1 MRKMNNSNIF
11 SKIWS
16 FIDKRII
23 VPITKFIVFLT
34 DKAGTSSKWL
44 ENWLSKKNTL
54 LFISL
59 FLALVV
65 FIVIDQKIIIFTE
78 SSAEVL
84 KKQSVTAIYNEEAYV
99 VEGLPETVDITL
111 IGSKTDLYI
120 AKQSPISDVEVDL
133 SGYKEGTYKVDIT
146 YNNVS
151 SLEYSVNPSFA
162 TVTIYPKIS
171 KSKTL
176 TIDVLNQDNLDSTLV
191 VSSVTASTDNVVI
204 KGAEYKLNKVATV
217 KALVDVNNLVKQE
230 AGTYSLKE
238 VPLKAY
244 DEEGNVVDVQI
255 VPSKVDAEVVIASPS
270 KEVPVKV
277 IPTGTIAFG
286 WAISSISTSETK
298 VTIYGSKEVLQNTE
312 YLPVEVDVSSLQEN
326 KEFKVELVKPN
337 GIKAISVDSINV
349 SIAVTDKI
357 KEKNLDVNI
366 DVRNLSDKYI
376 AQGVTANDIVVPVN
390 VKGAPTVI
398 ESLTSTDV
406 TAYVDLKDYT
416 EGTYEVEVN
425 VEGTDPK
432 VSYTVKTKKVK
443 IKITKK

>member
-1 MRKMNNSNIF
+1 MKKKNNSNIF
-11 SKIWS
+11 SKIWN
-16 FIDKRII
+16 FIDKKII

-59 FLALVV
+59 FLSIVV
-65 FIVIDQKIIIFTE
+65 FVVIDQKILVFTE

-84 KKQSVTAIYNEEAYV
+84 KKQKVSAIYNEEAYV

-133 SGYKEGTYKVDIT
+133 SGYKEGTYKVDIM

-171 KSKTL
+171 KTKTL
-176 TIDVLNQDNLDSTLV
+176 TIDLLNQDELNSTLV
-191 VSSVTASTDNVVI
+191 VSSVTSNIDTVVI
-204 KGAEYKLNKVATV
+204 KGAEYKTNKVATV
-217 KALVDVNNLVKQE
+217 KALVDVNNLTKQE
-230 AGTYSLKE
+230 AGTYTLKE

-244 DEEGNVVDVQI
+244 DEQGNVVDVQI
-255 VPSKVDAEVVIASPS
+255 VPSKVDAEVVISSPS
-270 KEVPVKV
+270 KEVPLKV
-277 IPTGTIAFG
+277 VPNGAVAFG

-298 VTIYGSKEVLQNTE
+298 VTVYGNKEVLQNIE
-312 YLPVEVDVSSLQEN
+312 YLPVELDVTNLQEN
-326 KEFKVELVKPN
+326 KDYKVELVKPN
-337 GIKAISVDSINV
+337 GIKAISVDSVNV
-349 SIAVTDKI
+349 SVAVTDKI
-357 KEKNLDVNI
+357 KEKNIDVNI
-366 DVRNLSDKYI
+366 DVKNLDDKY
-376 AQGVTANDIVVPVN
+376 AVQGVSADDILVTVN
-390 VKGAPTVI
+390 VKGAPSVI
-398 ESLTSTDV
+398 ENLDATDV
-406 TAYVDLKDYT
+406 NAYIDLKDYK

-432 VSYTVKTKKVK
+432 VSYLVKTKKVK
-443 IKITKK
+443 IKISKK

>member
-1 MRKMNNSNIF
+1 MKKNNSFGIF
-11 SKIWS
+11 SKIWK

-23 VPITKFIVFLT
+23 VPITKFIVYIT
-34 DKAGTSSKWL
+34 EKAGASSKWL

-59 FLALVV
+59 FLSIFV
-65 FIVIDQKIIIFTE
+65 FIMIDQKILIFTE
-78 SSAEVL
+78 NSAEVL
-84 KKQSVTAIYNEEAYV
+84 KKQAVTAIYNEEAYV

-120 AKQSPISDVEVDL
+120 AKQSPISDVKVDL

-171 KSKTL
+171 KTKTL
-176 TIDVLNQDNLDSTLV
+176 TLDILNQDNLNSTLV
-191 VSSVTASTDNVVI
+191 VSSASSNIDTVVI

-217 KALVDVNNLVKQE
+217 KALIDINNLTKQE
-230 AGTYSLKE
+230 AGTYALKE

-244 DEEGNVVDVQI
+244 DEQGNVVDIQI
-255 VPSKVDAEVVIASPS
+255 VPSKVDVEVDIASPS
-270 KEVPVKV
+270 KEVPIKV
-277 IPTGTIAFG
+277 IPSGMVAFG
-286 WAISSISTSETK
+286 SAISSISTSETK
-298 VTIYGSKEVLQNTE
+298 VTVYGSKEVLQNVE
-312 YLPVEVDVSSLQEN
+312 YLPIELDVSNLQEN
-326 KEFKVELVKPN
+326 KEYKVELVKPN
-337 GIKAISVDSINV
+337 GIKAISIDTINV
-349 SIAVTDKI
+349 SVSITDKI

-366 DVRNLSDKYI
+366 DVRNLSDKYSV
-376 AQGVTANDIVVPVN
+376 QGVTADDIVVTVN
-390 VKGAPTVI
+390 VKGAPSVI
-398 ESLTSTDV
+398 ESLDASDVNAYIDLTD
-406 TAYVDLKDYT
+406 YK

-432 VSYTVKTKKVK
+432 VSYLVKTKKVK
-443 IKITKK
+443 IRITKK

>member
-1 MRKMNNSNIF
+1 MKMKNNSSIF
-11 SKIWS
+11 SKIWK
-16 FIDKRII
+16 FIDKKII
-23 VPITKFIVFLT
+23 VPITKFIVFIS
-34 DKAGTSSKWL
+34 DKASNSSKWL

-59 FLALVV
+59 FLALAV
-65 FIVIDQKIIIFTE
+65 FIVIDRKILVFTE

-171 KSKTL
+171 KTKTL
-176 TIDVLNQDNLDSTLV
+176 TLDILNQDNLSSTLV
-191 VSSVTASTDNVVI
+191 VSSVKSDVDNAVI
-204 KGAEYKLNKVATV
+204 KGAEYRINKVATV
-217 KALVDVNNLVKQE
+217 KALVDINNLTRQE
-230 AGTYSLKE
+230 AGTYTLKE

-244 DEEGNVVDVQI
+244 DEQGNVVDVQI
-255 VPSKVDAEVVIASPS
+255 VPSKVDAEVVISSPS

-277 IPTGTIAFG
+277 IPTGTVAFG

-298 VTIYGSKEVLQNTE
+298 VIIYGNKEVLQNME
-312 YLPVEVDVSSLQEN
+312 YLPIEVDVSNLQEN
-326 KEFKVELVKPN
+326 KDYKVEVVKPN
-337 GIKAISVDSINV
+337 GIKAISIDNINV
-349 SIAVTDKI
+349 SVAVTDKI
-357 KEKNLDVNI
+357 KEKNIDVNI
-366 DVRNLSDKYI
+366 DVRNLDDKYVV
-376 AQGVTANDIVVPVN
+376 QGASANDILVTVN

-398 ESLTSTDV
+398 ENLDASDV
-406 TAYVDLKDYT
+406 NAYIDLSEYK

-432 VSYTVKTKKVK
+432 VSYLVKTKKVK

>member
-1 MRKMNNSNIF
+1 MKKKNNSNIF
-11 SKIWS
+11 SKIWN
-16 FIDKRII
+16 FIDKKII
-23 VPITKFIVFLT
+23 VPITKFIVFIT

-59 FLALVV
+59 FLSIVV
-65 FIVIDQKIIIFTE
+65 FIMIDQKILIFTE
-78 SSAEVL
+78 NSAEVL

-99 VEGLPETVDITL
+99 VEGLPESVDITL

-120 AKQSPISDVEVDL
+120 AKQSPISDVKVDL

-171 KSKTL
+171 KTKTL
-176 TIDVLNQDNLDSTLV
+176 TLDVLNQDNLNSTLV
-191 VSSVTASTDNVVI
+191 VSSVSSNVDSVVI
-204 KGAEYKLNKVATV
+204 KGAEYRINKVATV
-217 KALVDVNNLVKQE
+217 KALIDIDNLAKQE
-230 AGTYSLKE
+230 AGVYTLKE

-244 DEEGNVVDVQI
+244 DEQGNVVDVQI
-255 VPSKVDAEVVIASPS
+255 VPTKVDAEVVISSPS

-277 IPTGTIAFG
+277 IPSGSVAFG

-298 VTIYGSKEVLQNTE
+298 VIVYGSKEVLQNIE
-312 YLPVEVDVSSLQEN
+312 YLPIELDVSNLQED
-326 KEFKVELVKPN
+326 KEYKVELVKPN
-337 GIKAISVDSINV
+337 GIKALSVDTINV
-349 SIAVTDKI
+349 SVAVTDKI
-357 KEKNLDVNI
+357 KERNLDVNI
-366 DVRNLSDKYI
+366 DVRNLSDKYSV
-376 AQGVTANDIVVPVN
+376 QGVTADDILVTVN
-390 VKGAPTVI
+390 VKGAPSVI
-398 ESLTSTDV
+398 ESLDASDVNAYIDLTD
-406 TAYVDLKDYT
+406 YK

-432 VSYTVKTKKVK
+432 VSYLVKTKKVK

>member
-1 MRKMNNSNIF
+1 MKKNNSFGIF
-11 SKIWS
+11 SKIWK

-23 VPITKFIVFLT
+23 VPITKFIVYIT
-34 DKAGTSSKWL
+34 EKASKSSKWL

-59 FLALVV
+59 FLSIAV
-65 FIVIDQKIIIFTE
+65 FIMIDQKILIFTE
-78 SSAEVL
+78 NSAEVL

-99 VEGLPETVDITL
+99 VEGLPESVDITL

-120 AKQSPISDVEVDL
+120 AKQSPISDVKVDL

-171 KSKTL
+171 KTKTL
-176 TIDVLNQDNLDSTLV
+176 TLDVLNQDNLNSTLV
-191 VSSVTASTDNVVI
+191 VSSVESNIDTVVI

-217 KALVDVNNLVKQE
+217 KALVDINNLTKQE
-230 AGTYSLKE
+230 AGKYTLKE

-244 DEEGNVVDVQI
+244 DEQGNVVDIQI
-255 VPSKVDAEVVIASPS
+255 VPSKVDAEVVISSPS
-270 KEVPVKV
+270 KEVPIKV
-277 IPTGTIAFG
+277 IPSGMVAFG

-298 VTIYGSKEVLQNTE
+298 VVVYGSKEVLQKIE
-312 YLPVEVDVSSLQEN
+312 YLPIELDVSNLQEN
-326 KEFKVELVKPN
+326 KEYKVELVKPT
-337 GIKAISVDSINV
+337 GIKAISIDTVNV
-349 SIAVTDKI
+349 SVSVTDKI

-366 DVRNLSDKYI
+366 DVRNLSDKYSV
-376 AQGVTANDIVVPVN
+376 QGITADDIVVTVN
-390 VKGAPTVI
+390 VKGAPSVI
-398 ESLTSTDV
+398 EALDSSDV
-406 TAYVDLKDYT
+406 NAYIDLADYK

-432 VSYTVKTKKVK
+432 VSYLVKTKKVK

>member
-1 MRKMNNSNIF
+1 MKKKNNSNIF
-11 SKIWS
+11 SKIAN
-16 FIDKRII
+16 FIDKKII

-34 DKAGTSSKWL
+34 DKTENSSKWL

-65 FIVIDQKIIIFTE
+65 FIVIDRKIIIFTE

-84 KKQSVTAIYNEEAYV
+84 KKQEVSAIYNEEAYV

-151 SLEYSVNPSFA
+151 SLDYSVNPSFA

-171 KSKTL
+171 KTKTL
-176 TIDVLNQDNLDSTLV
+176 TLDILNQDNLNSTLV
-191 VSSVTASTDNVVI
+191 VSSVSSNIDSVVT
-204 KGAEYKLNKVATV
+204 KGAEYKINKVATV
-217 KALVDVNNLVKQE
+217 KALVDINNLTKQE
-230 AGTYSLKE
+230 AGTYTLKE

-244 DEEGNVVDVQI
+244 DEEGNVVDIQI
-255 VPSKVDAEVVIASPS
+255 VPSKVDAEIVISSPS

-277 IPTGTIAFG
+277 VPTGMVAFG

-298 VTIYGSKEVLQNTE
+298 VTVYGSKEVLQNIE
-312 YLPVEVDVSSLQEN
+312 YLPIEVDVSNLQEN
-326 KEFKVELVKPN
+326 KDFKVEIVKPN
-337 GIKAISVDSINV
+337 GIKAISIDSINV

-366 DVRNLSDKYI
+366 DVKNLDDKY
-376 AQGVTANDIVVPVN
+376 AVQGITADDILVTVN

-398 ESLTSTDV
+398 ESLDASDV
-406 TAYVDLKDYT
+406 NAYIDLKDYK

-432 VSYTVKTKKVK
+432 VSYLVKTKKVK

>member
-1 MRKMNNSNIF
+1 MKKNNFSIF
-11 SKIWS
+11 SKIWK
-16 FIDKRII
+16 FIDKKII
-23 VPITKFIVFLT
+23 VPITKLILYVT
-34 DKAGTSSKWL
+34 DKTSSSSKWL

-54 LFISL
+54 IFISL
-59 FLALVV
+59 FLAFAV
-65 FIVIDQKIIIFTE
+65 FIIIDQKILIFQE

-84 KKQSVTAIYNEEAYV
+84 KKQTVRAIYNEEAYV

-120 AKQSPISDVEVDL
+120 AKQSPINDVKVDL

-176 TIDVLNQDNLDSTLV
+176 TIDLLNQDNLDSTLLV
-191 VSSVTASTDNVVI
+191 SQVSSGVNEIVI
-204 KGAEYKLNKVATV
+204 KGAEYKVNKVATV
-217 KALVDVNNLVKQE
+217 KALVDINNLPKQE
-230 AGTYSLKE
+230 AGTYSFSE

-244 DEEGNVVDVQI
+244 DEAGNVVDVQI
-255 VPSKVDAEVVIASPS
+255 VPSKVDADLVISSPS
-270 KEVPVKV
+270 KEVPIKV
-277 IPTGTIAFG
+277 IPTGQIAFG

-298 VTIYGSKEVLQNTE
+298 VTIYGNKETLQNTE
-312 YLPVEVDVSSLQEN
+312 YIPVLVDVSNLQEN
-326 KEFKVELVKPN
+326 KNYKVEIEKPS
-337 GIKAISVDSINV
+337 GIKAVSIDSINV

-366 DVRNLSDKYI
+366 DVHNLSDKYVV
-376 AQGVTANDIVVPVN
+376 QGATKDDIVVTVN

-398 ESLTSTDV
+398 ENLTVADIN
-406 TAYVDLKDYT
+406 AYVDLKDYT

-425 VEGTDPK
+425 VSGTDPK
-432 VSYTVKTKKVK
+432 ISYTVKTKKVK
-443 IKITKK
+443 IKISKK

>member
-1 MRKMNNSNIF
+1 MKKKNNSNIF
-11 SKIWS
+11 SKIWN
-16 FIDKRII
+16 FIDKKII

-59 FLALVV
+59 FLSIVV
-65 FIVIDQKIIIFTE
+65 FVVIDQKILVFTE

-84 KKQSVTAIYNEEAYV
+84 KKQKVSAIYNEEAYV

-133 SGYKEGTYKVDIT
+133 SGYKEGTYKVDIM

-151 SLEYSVNPSFA
+151 SLDYSVNPSFA

-171 KSKTL
+171 KTKTL
-176 TIDVLNQDNLDSTLV
+176 TIDLLNQDDLDSTLV
-191 VSSVTASTDNVVI
+191 VSSVTSSLDTVVI
-204 KGAEYKLNKVATV
+204 KGAEYKTNKVATV
-217 KALVDVNNLVKQE
+217 KALVDINNLTKQE
-230 AGTYSLKE
+230 AGTYTLKE

-255 VPSKVDAEVVIASPS
+255 VPSKVDAEVVISSPS
-270 KEVPVKV
+270 KEIPLKVVPNGAV
-277 IPTGTIAFG
+277 AFG

-298 VTIYGSKEVLQNTE
+298 VTVYGSKEVLQNIE
-312 YLPVEVDVSSLQEN
+312 YLPIELDVTNLQEN
-326 KEFKVELVKPN
+326 KEFKVELQKPN
-337 GIKAISVDSINV
+337 GVKAISVDSVNV
-349 SIAVTDKI
+349 SVAVTDKI
-357 KEKNLDVNI
+357 KEKNIDVNI
-366 DVRNLSDKYI
+366 DVKNLDDKY
-376 AQGVTANDIVVPVN
+376 AVQGVSADDILVTVN
-390 VKGAPTVI
+390 VKGAPSVI
-398 ESLTSTDV
+398 ENLDASDVNAYIDLT
-406 TAYVDLKDYT
+406 DYK

-432 VSYTVKTKKVK
+432 VSYLVKTKKVK
-443 IKITKK
+443 IKVSKK

>member
-1 MRKMNNSNIF
+1 MKMKNNSSIF
-11 SKIWS
+11 SKIWK
-16 FIDKRII
+16 FIDKKII
-23 VPITKFIVFLT
+23 VPITKFIVFIS
-34 DKAGTSSKWL
+34 DKASNSSKWL

-59 FLALVV
+59 FLALAV
-65 FIVIDQKIIIFTE
+65 FIVIDRKILVFTE

-171 KSKTL
+171 KTKTL
-176 TIDVLNQDNLDSTLV
+176 TLDILNQDNLSSTLV
-191 VSSVTASTDNVVI
+191 VSSVKSDVDNAVI
-204 KGAEYKLNKVATV
+204 KGAEYRINKVATV
-217 KALVDVNNLVKQE
+217 KALVDINNLTRQE
-230 AGTYSLKE
+230 AGTYTLKE

-244 DEEGNVVDVQI
+244 DEQGNVVDVQI
-255 VPSKVDAEVVIASPS
+255 VPSKVDAEVVISSPS

-277 IPTGTIAFG
+277 IPTGTVAFG

-298 VTIYGSKEVLQNTE
+298 VTIYGNKEVLQNME
-312 YLPVEVDVSSLQEN
+312 YLPIEVDVSNLQGN
-326 KEFKVELVKPN
+326 KDYKVEVVKPN
-337 GIKAISVDSINV
+337 GIKAISIDNINV
-349 SIAVTDKI
+349 SVAVTDKI
-357 KEKNLDVNI
+357 KEKNIDVNI
-366 DVRNLSDKYI
+366 DVRNLDDKYVV
-376 AQGVTANDIVVPVN
+376 QGASANDILVTVN

-398 ESLTSTDV
+398 ENLDASDV
-406 TAYVDLKDYT
+406 NAYIDLSGYK

-432 VSYTVKTKKVK
+432 VSYLVKTKKVK

>member
-1 MRKMNNSNIF
+1 MKKKNNSNIF
-11 SKIWS
+11 SKIWN
-16 FIDKRII
+16 FIDKKII
-23 VPITKFIVFLT
+23 VPITKFIVFLS
-34 DKAGTSSKWL
+34 DKAGTSSKLL

-59 FLALVV
+59 FLS
-65 FIVIDQKIIIFTE
+65 IVIFVMIDQKILLFNE

-84 KKQSVTAIYNEEAYV
+84 KKQTVTAIYNEEAYV

-133 SGYKEGTYKVDIT
+133 SGYKEGTYKVDIM

-151 SLEYSVNPSFA
+151 SLDYSVNPSFA

-171 KSKTL
+171 RTKTL
-176 TIDVLNQDNLDSTLV
+176 TLDVLNQDNLNSTLV
-191 VSSVTASTDNVVI
+191 VSSVTSSTDNVVI

-217 KALVDVNNLVKQE
+217 KALVDINNLVKQE
-230 AGTYSLKE
+230 AGTYTLKE

-255 VPSKVDAEVVIASPS
+255 VPSKVDAEVVISSPS
-270 KEVPVKV
+270 KEVPIKV
-277 IPTGTIAFG
+277 IPSGSIAFG

-298 VTIYGSKEVLQNTE
+298 VTIYGSKEVLQNIE
-312 YLPVEVDVSSLQEN
+312 YLPIELDVSNLQEN
-326 KEFKVELVKPN
+326 KDYKVELVKPN
-337 GIKAISVDSINV
+337 GVKAISVDSINV
-349 SIAVTDKI
+349 SVSVTDKI

-366 DVRNLSDKYI
+366 DVRNLSDKYSV
-376 AQGVTANDIVVPVN
+376 QGISADDILVTVN
-390 VKGAPTVI
+390 VKGAPSVI
-398 ESLTSTDV
+398 EALDASDV
-406 TAYVDLKDYT
+406 NAYIDLSEYK

-432 VSYTVKTKKVK
+432 VSYLVKTKKVK
-443 IKITKK
+443 IKISKK

>member
-1 MRKMNNSNIF
+1 MKKKNNSNIF
-11 SKIWS
+11 SKIWH
-16 FIDKRII
+16 FIDKKII
-23 VPITKFIVFLT
+23 VPITKCIVYLT

-59 FLALVV
+59 FLAIVV
-65 FIVIDQKIIIFTE
+65 FVIIDQKILVFTE

-84 KKQSVTAIYNEEAYV
+84 KKQAVTAIYNEEAYV

-151 SLEYSVNPSFA
+151 SLDYSVNPSFA

-171 KSKTL
+171 KTKTL
-176 TIDVLNQDNLDSTLV
+176 TIDLLNQDDLDSTLV
-191 VSSVTASTDNVVI
+191 VSSVTSSLDTVVI
-204 KGAEYKLNKVATV
+204 KGAEYKTNKVATV
-217 KALVDVNNLVKQE
+217 KALVDINNLTKQE
-230 AGTYSLKE
+230 AGTYTLKE

-255 VPSKVDAEVVIASPS
+255 VPSKVDAEVVISSPS
-270 KEVPVKV
+270 KEIPLKVVPNGAV
-277 IPTGTIAFG
+277 AFG

-298 VTIYGSKEVLQNTE
+298 VTVYGSKEVLQNIE
-312 YLPVEVDVSSLQEN
+312 YLPIELDVTNLQEN
-326 KEFKVELVKPN
+326 KEFKVELQKPN
-337 GIKAISVDSINV
+337 GVKAISVDSVNV
-349 SIAVTDKI
+349 SVAVTDKI
-357 KEKNLDVNI
+357 KEKNIDVNI
-366 DVRNLSDKYI
+366 DVKNLDDKY
-376 AQGVTANDIVVPVN
+376 AVQGVSADDILVTVN
-390 VKGAPTVI
+390 VKGAPSVI
-398 ESLTSTDV
+398 ENLDASDV
-406 TAYVDLKDYT
+406 NAYIDLKDYK

-432 VSYTVKTKKVK
+432 VSYLVKTKKVK
-443 IKITKK
+443 IKISKK